1 VRWGAPDLGEL
12 MDFISWSQAAL
23 WIVIG
28 AILVIVAMGV
38 WGAITEASEES
49 SFGHITEADL
59 ELFRSWTKSGG
70 SGI

>member
-12 MDFISWSQAAL
+12 MDFLSWSQVAW

-38 WGAITEASEES
+38 WGAITEAAEES
-49 SFGHITEADL
+49 SFGRITEADL

-70 SGI
+70 GGI